1 MQRRGFLSGV
11 GAAVT
16 ALFLPMVKAW
26 GSITPRS
33 SWFGQVMESFPGAW
47 QRNIV
52 VESTQNILAFSAVY
66 ACISL
71 ISDDIAKL
79 RIMLMARAAD
89 GVWDET
95 EFGSPFLPV
104 LRKPNRYQTR
114 IQFLQQWVTLKLL
127 HGNTYIY
134 LDRDNRGIVQ
144 AMYILDS
151 RGTRPVVAPDGEVF
165 YQLSQDNLT
174 GIEDPVTIPASEI
187 IHDRMITPWHPLCGV
202 SPIYACGMSATQGI
216 RIQNN
221 SEQFFTNMSRPSGIL
236 TAPGVITEDQERAM
250 KKSFEA
256 NFSGSNL
263 GRLWVTG
270 GGLKY
275 EALTIPANDAQLIE
289 QQKWTVEDVARAFRV
304 PLHKI
309 AAGQNPT
316 FTNIGAMNQD
326 YYMQTLQAHIEA
338 IELLIDEALGL
349 PRLAMGVELEL
360 ENLLRMDP
368 KSRAEQT
375 EIEIR
380 AASLSPDEARFRE
393 NRHSVPGGD
402 TPYMQQQ
409 NFSLAALAKRDAQ
422 DDPFSTAKPA
432 PALPSPDDED
442 EEDPELNARAVY
454 ETLIKKFSEAQHVQ
468 NA

>member
-1 MQRRGFLSGV
+1 MLVQGPSGEMLEEEV
-11 GAAVT
+11 SV
-16 ALFLPMVKAW
+16 VEKAW
-26 GSITPRS
+26 GPITPSRAG
-33 SWFGQVMESFPGAW
+33 WLGQVMESFPGAW
-47 QRNIV
+47 QKNIV
-52 VESTQNILAFSAVY
+52 VESPQNILAFSAVY

-79 RIMLMARAAD
+79 RIMLMARAND
-89 GVWDET
+89 GVWDEI

-104 LRKPNRYQTR
+104 LRKPNRYQSR

-134 LDRDNRGIVQ
+134 LDRDNRGVVQ

-221 SEQFFTNMSRPSGIL
+221 SEQFFTNMSRPSIHL
-236 TAPGVITEDQERAM
+236 SAPGPMTQTQQDNI
-250 KKSFEA
+250 KKSIESSY
-256 NFSGSNL
+256 SGSNL
-263 GRLWVTG
+263 GRTLVTDNG
-270 GGLKY
+270 IKL
-275 EALTIPANDAQLIE
+275 EIMTIPASDAQLIE

-409 NFSLAALAKRDAQ
+409 NFSLAALAKRDARE
-422 DDPFSTAKPA
+422 DPFSTAKPA
-432 PALPSPDDED
+432 PALPSPDDEDED

-454 ETLIKKFSEAQHVQ
+454 ETLIKKFSEAQHAQ
-468 NA
+468 IA

>member
-1 MQRRGFLSGV
+1 MLVQGPSGEMLEEEGSV
-11 GAAVT
+11 IE
-16 ALFLPMVKAW
+16 KAW
-26 GSITPRS
+26 GPITPSRS

-52 VESTQNILAFSAVY
+52 VESPQNILAFSAVY

-79 RIMLMARAAD
+79 RIMLMQRQPD

-127 HGNTYIY
+127 HGNTYIF

-174 GIEDPVTIPASEI
+174 GIEDPITIPASEI

-236 TAPGVITEDQERAM
+236 SAPTILKADEEKAM
-250 KKSFEA
+250 KKSFEENYA
-256 NFSGSNL
+256 GGNI
-263 GRLWVTG
+263 GRLLVIG

-338 IELLIDEALGL
+338 IELLLDEAL
-349 PRLAMGVELEL
+349 
-360 ENLLRMDP
+360 
-368 KSRAEQT
+368 
-375 EIEIR
+375 
-380 AASLSPDEARFRE
+380 
-393 NRHSVPGGD
+393 
-402 TPYMQQQ
+402 
-409 NFSLAALAKRDAQ
+409 
-422 DDPFSTAKPA
+422 
-432 PALPSPDDED
+432 
-442 EEDPELNARAVY
+442 
-454 ETLIKKFSEAQHVQ
+454 
-468 NA
+468 